1 MLPTVINQW
10 PAFHVAYQGIQP
22 QDRLHGIM
30 ERSSKST
37 LDVVNL
43 VKTSELLTQ
52 TVRDVI
58 DEWSKEPQASGS
70 GKPNDGGAPK
80 VLPNRKLHDAQRT
93 ILAITGTLTE
103 LVSEPP
109 SRVIE
114 VACQY
119 WESRALYIAAERR
132 IPNLLAAAGEQGLSA
147 QGLGKLTG
155 IESLKLSRILRT
167 LCSIHIFREVA
178 PDVFANNVTSA
189 ALVDNEPL
197 RAYVLLFNLDLYTA
211 SDHLPKYLLGE
222 KGHSYQVDQTPW
234 QDAVNTSKPRWDWLE
249 EKHTPDGLLKSSSGV
264 GYPGLPS
271 LKQDVSEASKEK
283 MMSRPE
289 HEVFG
294 LAMLGGGL
302 VFGAAHPYGMTPPQ
316 LHRLLAVF
324 WRS

>member
-1 MLPTVINQW
+1 MIV
-10 PAFHVAYQGIQP
+10 GIYS
-22 QDRLHGIM
+22 IM
-30 ERSSKST
+30 ERSSKSA

-43 VKTSELLTQ
+43 VKTSELLTE
-52 TVRDVI
+52 TVRIVI
-58 DEWSKEPQASGS
+58 DEWSKEPQVSGS
-70 GKPNDGGAPK
+70 GQANDGGAPK
-80 VLPNRKLHDAQRT
+80 VLPSRRLHDAQRT
-93 ILAITGTLTE
+93 ILAIAGTLTE

-132 IPNLLAAAGEQGLSA
+132 IPDLLAVAGEHGLSA
-147 QGLGKLTG
+147 QGLGKSTG

-189 ALVDNEPL
+189 ALVHNEPL
-197 RAYVLLFNLDLYTA
+197 RAYVLLFNLDVYTA
-211 SDHLPKYLLGE
+211 SDHLPKYLLSE
-222 KGHSYQVDQTPW
+222 RGHSYQVDETPW

-249 EKHTPDGLLKSSSGV
+249 EKHTPASLLEASSGP

-271 LKQDVSEASKEK
+271 LKEVVSAAAGEK
-283 MMSRPE
+283 LMSRPE
-289 HEVFG
+289 YEVFG

-302 VFGAAHPYGMTPPQ
+302 VFGAAHLYGISPQ
-316 LHRLLAVF
+316 QLYSSLNASLTR
-324 WRS
+324 